1 MDVQAVFSAVAQV
14 VNGEQDT
21 RQAMDEVYQAVFHPQ
36 ENVDVLKTAVV
47 VHGEVPMIEDTA
59 MNSLQQF
66 RQEMALEI
74 QQTSTEEIDV
84 STMAYVLYSDENLPN
99 NVSMEQ
105 SLLGFTYCTPVSG
118 TITSSFGYREH
129 PTEGAERFHY
139 GIDLAADSGT
149 KVSCFADGR
158 IKAVGESSSYGKY
171 VIVSHQGGYDTL
183 YAHCSQIMVSAG
195 AAVGLGETIAKVGET
210 GMATGPHLHFE
221 LLRDNV
227 YLNPVYYVKSI

>member
-1 MDVQAVFSAVAQV
+1 
-14 VNGEQDT
+14 
-21 RQAMDEVYQAVFHPQ
+21 
-36 ENVDVLKTAVV
+36 
-47 VHGEVPMIEDTA
+47 
-59 MNSLQQF
+59 
-66 RQEMALEI
+66 MALEI

-139 GIDLAADSGT
+139 GIDLAA
-149 KVSCFADGR
+149 
-158 IKAVGESSSYGKY
+158 ESSSYGKY